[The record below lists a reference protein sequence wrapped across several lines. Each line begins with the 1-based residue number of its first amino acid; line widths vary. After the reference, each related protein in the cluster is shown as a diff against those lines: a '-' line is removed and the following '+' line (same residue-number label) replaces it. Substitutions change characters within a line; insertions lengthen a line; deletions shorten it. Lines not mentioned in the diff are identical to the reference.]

1 MNKRYTCFLWLLIH
15 IIFSVGAFAQSP
27 AKINTVFQIY
37 KDSGQAAP
45 TFAPSKVQA
54 IGNRQL
60 KVNATQTVL
69 PPNIKYQSPQVYITN
84 KVIPS
89 LTPANTGGAVPAAIY
104 GQVSTFAGGRAPV
117 TYDSQ
122 GTDAGFNLPSGI
134 SADAVGNIYV
144 SDFGSGAI
152 RKISPAANV
161 HTIANTNSPSG
172 LALDSQGNIYVTD
185 FNTNKILKITPAG
198 VSSVFAGSGNA
209 GKIDGI
215 GSAASFSAPG
225 GIAVDASGNI
235 YVADQQNNSIRFIS
249 PAGEVKTIAGS
260 GVAGANNA
268 TGLAATF
275 NNPDGLAIDKQ
286 GNIYVADTK
295 NNMIRKIATDGSVTT
310 FAGSGAVG
318 NADGLKTAASF
329 NYPTGLAID
338 APGNL
343 YVADY
348 KNHSIR
354 KITPAGEVTTIA
366 GNGSPGSVNGIG
378 STATF
383 NYPIGVVV
391 DSNGNLFI
399 TDFAN
404 YLVREINLT
413 GYTIDKPLPAG
424 LVFDPNTGIISG
436 TPTAAT
442 PAANYTITAYNAG
455 GSSNT
460 TINIQVSDVP
470 LKPSVITFNSLP
482 SAVKNVIKPS
492 VSSTN
497 PETPVVLTSSNPAVA
512 IITADGNILLTGVGY
527 TTITA
532 TQDGNVNYS
541 TAAPVSRQLVVYQQG
556 VIVFAALPVKYLN
569 DADFVPVAKSNV
581 TAFPITYTSS
591 NPQVATIINGMIHVT
606 GIGTTT
612 ITASQA
618 GDALNLRATPVT
630 QELTV
635 SPMLAFV
642 VIPSKVSCDND
653 FDPGATSL
661 KPISYTSSNPAV
673 ATIVNGQVHLVATG
687 TSTITATSNGEV
699 LTQALTVNNLSA
711 PAVSISSDLHSP
723 NCNGTTILFTAS
735 PTNAGASPTYAWQ
748 VNGSA
753 AGDNSATFSS
763 STLANGDVV
772 TCTLTNNSTCA
783 GPLTAHSNA
792 INVNVIAPLSPS
804 PSVAIA
810 ASADGVYAGTTIIF
824 TATAQPSAA
833 ITAYQWQV
841 NGTNVGL
848 NQSTFTGNSFNNGDV
863 VTCTITTNNACTA
876 PVTSNLLFVN
886 ILPPVVIT
894 VVNAFSPNGD
904 GVNDTWNIPN
914 LSFFPDC
921 LVSVFNRYGLKVMQ
935 STGYAKAWDGTYG
948 GKTLPAGVY
957 YYIIDTK
964 DSSRSR
970 LSGNVTILR

>member
-27 AKINTVFQIY
+27 AKVNAVFQIY
-37 KDSGQAAP
+37 KDSVQAVP
-45 TFAPSKVQA
+45 SFALGKVAA

-60 KVNATQTVL
+60 KVNATPTVL
-69 PPNIKYQSPQVYITN
+69 APNIKYQSPQVYITN
-84 KVIPS
+84 TIIPS
-89 LTPANTGGAVPAAIY
+89 LTPVNTGGVVPAAIY

-134 SADAVGNIYV
+134 STDATGNIYV
-144 SDFGSGAI
+144 SDFGSGGI
-152 RKISPAANV
+152 RKISSAANV

-172 LALDSQGNIYVTD
+172 LALDSKGNIYVTD

-209 GKIDGI
+209 GKSDGT
-215 GSAASFSAPG
+215 GNAASFNAPG
-225 GIAVDASGNI
+225 GITIDASDNI
-235 YVADQQNNSIRFIS
+235 YVADQQNNSIRMIS
-249 PAGEVKTIAGS
+249 PAGVVKTLAGS

-268 TGLAATF
+268 NGLAATF

-310 FAGSGAVG
+310 VAGSGAMG

-354 KITPAGEVTTIA
+354 KITPAGQVTTIA
-366 GNGSPGSVNGIG
+366 GNGSPGSVNSIG
-378 STATF
+378 SAATF
-383 NYPIGVVV
+383 NYPIGLAF
-391 DSNGNLFI
+391 DFNGNLFI
-399 TDFAN
+399 TDFGN

-413 GYTIDKPLPAG
+413 GYAIDKQLPPG
-424 LVFDPNTGIISG
+424 LVFDPKTGIISG
-436 TPTAAT
+436 TPTAAS
-442 PAANYTITAYNAG
+442 PATDYTVTGYNAG
-455 GSSNT
+455 GSSST

-470 LKPSVITFNSLP
+470 LKPSVITFTGLP
-482 SAVKNVIKPS
+482 QAAKNIIKPS
-492 VSSTN
+492 ASSTN
-497 PETPVVLTSSNPAVA
+497 PETPIIFTSSNPAVA
-512 IITADGNILLTGVGY
+512 TITADGNVLLTGVGY

-532 TQDGNVNYS
+532 TQAGNANYS

-556 VIVFAALPVKYLN
+556 YIAFAALPVKHLN
-569 DADFVPVAKSNV
+569 DADFAPVAKSNV

-591 NPQVATIINGMIHVT
+591 NPQVATIVNGLIHIT

-618 GDALNLRATPVT
+618 GDVLNIAATPVT
-630 QELTV
+630 RELTV
-635 SPMLAFV
+635 SPMLAFGA
-642 VIPSKVSCDND
+642 ISSKITCDND

-661 KPISYTSSNPAV
+661 KPITYTSSNPTV
-673 ATIVNGQVHLVATG
+673 ATIVNGQVHMVAAG

-699 LTQALTVNNLSA
+699 LTQVLTVNAVSQ
-711 PAVSISSDLHSP
+711 PAISISSDLHNP
-723 NCNGTTILFTAS
+723 NCNGTVILFTAN
-735 PTNAGASPTYAWQ
+735 PTNAGTSPTYAWQ

-753 AGDNSATFSS
+753 VGTNSTTFSS

-772 TCTLTNNSTCA
+772 TCTLTNSSTCA
-783 GPLTAHSNA
+783 GPLSAQSNT
-792 INVNVIAPLSPS
+792 ITLNVIKPLNPS
-804 PSVAIA
+804 PSVTIT
-810 ASADGVYAGTTIIF
+810 ASANGVYAGTAVRF
-824 TATAQPSAA
+824 TATAQPAA
-833 ITAYQWQV
+833 VTTYQWQV
-841 NGTNVGL
+841 NGTNMGL
-848 NQSTFTGNSFNNGDV
+848 NQSTFTGNAFNNGDV
-863 VTCTITTNNACTA
+863 VTCTITTSNACTA
-876 PVTSNLLFVN
+876 PVTSNLLVVN

-935 STGYAKAWDGTYG
+935 STGYTKAWDGTYG

-964 DSSRSR
+964 DSSRPR